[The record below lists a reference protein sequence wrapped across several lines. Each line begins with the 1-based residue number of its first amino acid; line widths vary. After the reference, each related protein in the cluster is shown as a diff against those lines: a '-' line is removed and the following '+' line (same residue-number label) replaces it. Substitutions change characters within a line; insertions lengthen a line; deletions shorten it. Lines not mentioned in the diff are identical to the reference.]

1 MARVNLRTVTA
12 HRSHKAREDM
22 IMVGSQAIMII
33 MIIMI
38 MIILVGSQVHI
49 TIALAS
55 DNLEGGIVAAMMM
68 VADYL

>member
-22 IMVGSQAIMII
+22 IMVGSQAIM
-33 MIIMI
+33 MIMI

>member
-12 HRSHKAREDM
+12 HRSPKAREEM
-22 IMVGSQAIMII
+22 IMVGSQM
-33 MIIMI
+33 
-38 MIILVGSQVHI
+38 HI

>member
-33 MIIMI
+33 V
-38 MIILVGSQVHI
+38 ILVGSQVHI
-49 TIALAS
+49 ITIGFTAALAF